1 MAGKKTPPKKAAVK
15 KSATKKSAAKTMAA
29 KKKSPRKMTLAE
41 TRPRVTAD
49 SRTQLI
55 DVALRIIL
63 ERGIDAVRIEDIVAE
78 VGVTKGSLYWHF
90 EDREALIKEALAEH
104 LRRLNRDLVEGVST
118 AISSAT
124 SKDDYLAQIAPFIV
138 DPYNAEQ
145 VRERWQRLMVM
156 AETRKDPE
164 LAAMMQEVQS
174 RNLAVFVEL
183 MNRAQESGILRGD
196 VDPTAVAVALSAMN
210 LGSNIIDVLGDHGPA
225 PEAWW
230 GLMSFF
236 IGALFPP
243 KSVE

>member
-1 MAGKKTPPKKAAVK
+1 
-15 KSATKKSAAKTMAA
+15 
-29 KKKSPRKMTLAE
+29 
-41 TRPRVTAD
+41 
-49 SRTQLI
+49 
-55 DVALRIIL
+55 
-63 ERGIDAVRIEDIVAE
+63 
-78 VGVTKGSLYWHF
+78 
-90 EDREALIKEALAEH
+90 
-104 LRRLNRDLVEGVST
+104 VST

-124 SKDDYLAQIAPFIV
+124 SKDDYLVQIAPFIV

-145 VRERWQRLMVM
+145 VQERWQRLMVM

-210 LGSNIIDVLGDHGPA
+210 LGSNIIDVLGDHGPT

-236 IGALFPP
+236 IGAVFPP
-243 KSVE
+243 